1 MPIPTSTKS
10 SSEQQQQQQQQD
22 TTTTST
28 TQQQHV
34 GNPSAAAT
42 GAGVDTGAGI
52 TRDKTQAELDADR
65 LYEEAMEDEYAK
77 RDGGA

>member
-10 SSEQQQQQQQQD
+10 SSEQQQQQGTTATSSTTEQQQQASNP
-22 TTTTST
+22 ST
-28 TQQQHV
+28 T
-34 GNPSAAAT
+34 AT

-65 LYEEAMEDEYAK
+65 LYDEAMEDEYAK